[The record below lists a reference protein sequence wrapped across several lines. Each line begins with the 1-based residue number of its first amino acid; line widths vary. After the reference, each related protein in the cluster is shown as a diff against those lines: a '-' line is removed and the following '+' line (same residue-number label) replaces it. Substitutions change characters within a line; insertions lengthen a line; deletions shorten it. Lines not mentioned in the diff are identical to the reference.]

1 MAIRFNNLKQVT
13 ETCFSSQTS
22 PKLNKDRIHFF
33 FYRVLFNSLIPLFQN
48 TNEIR
53 AKMSLIVESLFEE
66 PVAAE
71 EEPTAQNEK
80 NDADENPQRANSST
94 KRGSPLAD
102 EDSSDTENDDEPDD
116 EIENANKE
124 PKTNDRPSKKIK
136 ANGAGKS

>member
-1 MAIRFNNLKQVT
+1 
-13 ETCFSSQTS
+13 
-22 PKLNKDRIHFF
+22 
-33 FYRVLFNSLIPLFQN
+33 
-48 TNEIR
+48 
-53 AKMSLIVESLFEE
+53 MSLIVESLFEE

-80 NDADENPQRANSST
+80 NDADENPQRANTST

-102 EDSSDTENDDEPDD
+102 EDSSDTKNDDEPDD